1 MLSSGSKISK
11 EENGFKERKSGKGE
25 VHSSIPATLLH
36 LESLYEIFSMAPSF
50 LMSTTSLTTE
60 TTKIRLG
67 ENFGKNPGEKEK
79 LTCAISKVATSTP
92 TLRDFSSPAP

>member
-25 VHSSIPATLLH
+25 VHSSIPATLRL
-36 LESLYEIFSMAPSF
+36 LESLYEIFSMTPSF

-67 ENFGKNPGEKEK
+67 ENFGKNPEEKEK
-79 LTCAISKVATSTP
+79 LTY
-92 TLRDFSSPAP
+92 LRHLEGCHLDSDPP

>member
-36 LESLYEIFSMAPSF
+36 LQCLYEIFSMAPSF

-67 ENFGKNPGEKEK
+67 ENFGKNPEEKEK
-79 LTCAISKVATSTP
+79 LNVIQELTAAGGM
-92 TLRDFSSPAP
+92 